1 MTEQTMNLPRFMR
14 ERVVAGSSLRNLTL
28 IVAASLLIA
37 LAAKVAVP
45 VPFSPVPMT
54 LQPLAVLLVGA
65 ALGARRGAA
74 AAALYLL
81 EGALGLPVFAHP
93 LGLLGPTAGYLYAFP
108 VAAGVVGALAE
119 RGWTATIVRTAAAMA
134 AGIAIIHLGGW
145 SWLATMMNLGAGPA
159 FATGVAPF
167 LAGDIL
173 KIAIGTALLPGLQR
187 LVR

>member
-1 MTEQTMNLPRFMR
+1 MTEQTMTLPRFMR
-14 ERVVAGSSLRNLTL
+14 ERVVAGSVTRNVSLV
-28 IVAASLLIA
+28 VAASLIIA

-54 LQPLAVLLVGA
+54 LQPLAVLLIGA

-108 VAAGVVGALAE
+108 VAAGLVGALAE
-119 RGWTATIVRTAAAMA
+119 RGWTTTALRTAAAMA
-134 AGIAIIHLGGW
+134 AGIAVIHLGGW
-145 SWLATMMNLGAGPA
+145 SWLASVMGMGAKTA
-159 FATGVAPF
+159 FAAGVAPF
-167 LAGDIL
+167 LAGDLL
-173 KIAIGTALLPGLQR
+173 KIAIGTAILPGLQR